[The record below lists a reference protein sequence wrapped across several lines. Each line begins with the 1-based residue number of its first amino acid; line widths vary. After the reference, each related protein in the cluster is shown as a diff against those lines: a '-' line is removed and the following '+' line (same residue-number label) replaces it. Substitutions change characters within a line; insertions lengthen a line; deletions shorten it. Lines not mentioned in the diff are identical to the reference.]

1 MLLDDIYHDMK
12 KLDSSLYIFYVFRE
26 MSVSLN
32 LFFFFSFSCIFVV
45 SRIRL
50 LYVQSCGVN
59 ANCLGT
65 AIILIFNI
73 SDFGWLI

>member
-1 MLLDDIYHDMK
+1 MLLDDMYHYMK

-26 MSVSLN
+26 ISSLTF
-32 LFFFFSFSCIFVV
+32 LSFSCIFVV

-50 LYVQSCGVN
+50 FYVQSCGGVN

-65 AIILIFNI
+65 AIILIFTI
-73 SDFGWLI
+73 SVFGWLI